1 MMRRNAEMLWMDV
14 SIGAFKLRDQGL
26 YSIWRTSLYS
36 LLFFLSLPFCSDVA
50 TLCWQSLTVTF
61 PLITTF
67 HSPTLSM
74 LSLMCCCCF
83 LLSLSL
89 IYYIYLVL
97 PIFIYL
103 FHFLLFLSA
112 VICVAAAQGS
122 WHKLYSSVQLQTLS
136 LTLSPPRVC
145 VRVTLI
151 QQTSGKASMYVDVW
165 GHIMILLGL
174 FLLMGWSKPI
184 CHKTCWYTSKL
195 IGNNVSLTSD
205 RGRKK
210 QDYNF

>member
-112 VICVAAAQGS
+112 VMCCSCAGQLAQA
-122 WHKLYSSVQLQTLS
+122 VQFSTA
-136 LTLSPPRVC
+136 TDPVINIKPPARVC
-145 VRVTLI
+145 SCDT
-151 QQTSGKASMYVDVW
+151 QGKASMYVDVW

-174 FLLMGWSKPI
+174 FLLMGSATKHVDI
-184 CHKTCWYTSKL
+184 L
-195 IGNNVSLTSD
+195 LN
-205 RGRKK
+205 
-210 QDYNF
+210 

>member
-1 MMRRNAEMLWMDV
+1 MLWMDV

-61 PLITTF
+61 PLITPF

-89 IYYIYLVL
+89 IYYIYLVF

-103 FHFLLFLSA
+103 FHFLLILSA
-112 VICVAAAQGS
+112 VMCCSCAGRLAQAVQF
-122 WHKLYSSVQLQTLS
+122 SSATDPVINIKPSARVCSCDTHTTDQWQGRLQWLPCMLMCGVTLWYCLAFSCWWDGLS
-136 LTLSPPRVC
+136 LSAT
-145 VRVTLI
+145 
-151 QQTSGKASMYVDVW
+151 KHFD
-165 GHIMILLGL
+165 ILL
-174 FLLMGWSKPI
+174 
-184 CHKTCWYTSKL
+184 
-195 IGNNVSLTSD
+195 N
-205 RGRKK
+205 
-210 QDYNF
+210 